1 MKKCNLKKQMSG
13 VILSLL
19 LAIVCCVPV
28 LAEED
33 TEEVIYP
40 RYLDDAGLLSDKET
54 DKLEERL
61 DQISEEHG
69 CDVVIAVA
77 NTTDGEDIQT
87 FAEDF
92 YDYAGYGQGEEK
104 SGIMLLVSM
113 EERQWYISTSGDAIT
128 AFTDAGLDYISDDFT
143 GYLGKEKYNKAFT
156 TFANL
161 SDKFL
166 TQAEKGKP
174 YDNGNM
180 PKGSVSPFWIFGDLA
195 IGAVLAFIWG
205 NVKKSK
211 LKSVKKQVAAQEY
224 TRPGSLNLTMNMD
237 RFINRTVTSRV
248 IQKNQASGSGS
259 SAHTGSSGEVHGGKG
274 GSF

>member
-1 MKKCNLKKQMSG
+1 MKKCKLKKRMFG

-19 LAIVCCVPV
+19 LVMVCCVPV

-33 TEEVIYP
+33 TAEVIFP
-40 RYLDDAGLLSDKET
+40 RYLDDAGLLSDKEA
-54 DKLEERL
+54 DKLEEKL

-87 FAEDF
+87 FTEDF

-104 SGIMLLVSM
+104 NGIILLVGM
-113 EERQWYISTSGDAIT
+113 EERQWYISTSGDAVS

-156 TFANL
+156 KFANL

-166 TQAEKGKP
+166 IQAEKGEP
-174 YDNGNM
+174 YDTGNM
-180 PKGSVSPFWIFGDLA
+180 PKKSVSPFWIFADLV

-205 NVKKSK
+205 SAKKSK

-248 IQKNQASGSGS
+248 IQKNQSSGGGS
-259 SAHTGSSGEVHGGKG
+259 STHTSSSGNIHGGKG